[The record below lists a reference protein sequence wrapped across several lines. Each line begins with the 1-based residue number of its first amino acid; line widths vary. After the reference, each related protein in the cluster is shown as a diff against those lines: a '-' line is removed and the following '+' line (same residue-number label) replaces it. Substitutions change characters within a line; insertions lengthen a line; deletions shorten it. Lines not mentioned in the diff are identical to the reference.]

1 MSLHAIPPNADLDKL
16 PRLLRLH
23 FRQPEGV
30 VYGNGPEA
38 RPTALEYTPDLTTEE
53 AAVLDDVMAI
63 ADCPVDWSPAD
74 RRVFLN
80 NRAVL
85 VAYLG
90 LNNPTSAQTRDA
102 LKALIRVVAAIVRG

>member
-1 MSLHAIPPNADLDKL
+1 VSLHAIPPGADLDKL

-23 FRQPEGV
+23 LRAPEGI
-30 VYGNGPEA
+30 VYQNGPNA
-38 RPTALEYTPDLTTEE
+38 RPTHLEYTPDLTVDEVAT
-53 AAVLDDVMAI
+53 LDDVLAT
-63 ADCPVDWSPAD
+63 ADCPIDWSPID

-80 NRAVL
+80 NRTVL

-90 LNNPTSAQTRDA
+90 LNNPTAAQTRDA

>member
-23 FRQPEGV
+23 LRAPEGIA
-30 VYGNGPEA
+30 YGNGLEA
-38 RPTALEYTPDLTTEE
+38 RPTHVEYLPDLTAEE
-53 AAVLDDVMAI
+53 AATLDDVMAI

-90 LNNPTSAQTRDA
+90 LNNPTNAQTVA
-102 LKALIRVVAAIVRG
+102 AVKALIRVVAAIVRG